1 MSAEAAAS
9 ALRTHLRSSLA
20 LDASECDIEESG
32 QPPATCGN
40 RYVAIR
46 ISPVFPRDQ
55 PENAFAEVYLAT
67 ITVTVRAG
75 AVPADYHGT
84 ELLHTGKPALF
95 QLCRQI
101 ATEIHNNRYDIMGLM
116 NELLDVN
123 SQPFIEPLD
132 WEGSSQDP
140 EPVGPEWFGSSTEDE
155 SFTDR
160 NPAGYKID
168 LRFGGLYR
176 IQSSL
181 GVLEAD

>member
-1 MSAEAAAS
+1 MSAEAAAA
-9 ALRTHLRSSLA
+9 ALRTHLRTALA
-20 LDASECDIEESG
+20 LDASECDVKESG
-32 QPPATCGN
+32 RPPATCGD

-55 PENAFAEVYLAT
+55 PEEGFAEVYLAT

-75 AVPADYHGT
+75 AIPKDYHGI
-84 ELLHTGKPALF
+84 ELTHSGVPALF

-101 ATEIHNNRYDIMGLM
+101 ATEIHNNRYTIMGLM
-116 NELLDVN
+116 NDLLETN

-140 EPVGPEWFGSSTEDE
+140 EPVGPEWFGSDTLDP
-155 SFTDR
+155 SFTEY
-160 NPAGYKID
+160 NSAGYKID

-181 GVLEAD
+181 GVLEAN